1 LAKIIKIGVIAGTPV
16 DTAMGANVLEAHG
29 FEALKCPIS
38 QRTEEQTIL
47 QVLHREQL
55 TRITLEKIEWLK
67 TNGVDG
73 ILIYCNSLSTS
84 VHLDWIREKSDIII
98 VTPLDVY
105 EKIAKAYCKIG
116 VLAANCQ
123 SAGGIEK
130 VFYDNN
136 PDILVIGAGM
146 MPIVQAIESS
156 VEPSNIVNSLG
167 IKEIVGGM
175 LAMGVEAIVLG
186 CTHFPYFAKELESIC
201 DVPVYDPASEMINLL
216 RLALNA

>member
-1 LAKIIKIGVIAGTPV
+1 MAKIKIGVIAGTPV
-16 DTAMGANVLEAHG
+16 DTAMGAKVLEAHG

-38 QRTEEQTIL
+38 QRTEEQTVL
-47 QVLHREQL
+47 QVLHKEQL
-55 TRITLEKIEWLK
+55 TKITLKKIEWLK

-73 ILIYCNSLSTS
+73 IFIYCNSLSTS
-84 VHLDWIREKSDIII
+84 VDLDWIREKSDIII

-105 EKIAKAYCKIG
+105 VKIAKAYLKIG

-123 SAGGIEK
+123 SVGGIEK

-146 MPIVQAIESS
+146 MPIVQAIEASM
-156 VEPSNIVNSLG
+156 EPSSIVNSLG
-167 IKEIVGGM
+167 VKEIVKGM

-186 CTHFPYFAKELESIC
+186 CTHFPYFAQELKSIC

-216 RLALNA
+216 NLAINA

>member
-1 LAKIIKIGVIAGTPV
+1 MAKIKVGVIAGTSV
-16 DTAMGANVLEAHG
+16 DTAMGASVLEAHG
-29 FEALKCPIS
+29 YEALKCPIS

-67 TNGVDG
+67 ANGVDG

-84 VHLDWIREKSDIII
+84 VDLDWIREKSDIII

-105 EKIAKAYCKIG
+105 KKIAKAYYKIG

-130 VFYDNN
+130 IFYDNN
-136 PDILVIGAGM
+136 PDILVVGAGM
-146 MPIVQAIESS
+146 MPVVQAIEASMG
-156 VEPSNIVNSLG
+156 PSNIVNSLG
-167 IKEIVGGM
+167 IKEIVRGM
-175 LAMGVEAIVLG
+175 LAMGVETIVLG
-186 CTHFPYFAKELESIC
+186 CTHFPYFVQELKSIC

-216 RLALNA
+216 SLALNA